1 MSVIPMIK
9 VYVNNRGW
17 VMGYSGGEI
26 RYTRHK
32 AGAKP
37 FTIGDKL
44 LERLRIQIEHTIMC
58 NYDLVT
64 A

>member
-1 MSVIPMIK
+1 MIM

-17 VMGYSGGEI
+17 VMAYHDGEI

-37 FTIGDKL
+37 FSIGDKM
-44 LERLRIQIEHTIMC
+44 LEALRIQIEHTIMC

>member
-1 MSVIPMIK
+1 MIK

-17 VMGYSGGEI
+17 VMAYHNGEI
-26 RYTRHK
+26 RYTKHK

-37 FTIGDKL
+37 FNIGKE
-44 LERLRIQIEHTIMC
+44 LESLRIQIEHTIMSH
-58 NYDLVT
+58 YDLVR